1 MAIPLAMAFLA
12 GAAWSYLLIAVFW
25 RINAYDPLRRA
36 GRAVSARLS
45 DMAEYLA
52 ELGDGPHRDARWHG
66 DHAEHRRAVRLAIER
81 FREVLIRYEGEAS
94 GPVTAARR
102 DIAAAEAMFGVLLAL
117 DQACIDRWGPA
128 GACGVGQCLPTR
140 GRRRGLLS
148 GAAMAE
154 ARARFKGFART

>member
-1 MAIPLAMAFLA
+1 MT
-12 GAAWSYLLIAVFW
+12 AAPCRS
-25 RINAYDPLRRA
+25 
-36 GRAVSARLS
+36 AVSARLS

-81 FREVLIRYEGEAS
+81 FREVLIRYEGERS
-94 GPVTAARR
+94 GLVTAARR

-128 GACGVGQCLPTR
+128 GARAALANACRRVVAGGGSLAEPPWP
-140 GRRRGLLS
+140 RRG
-148 GAAMAE
+148 
-154 ARARFKGFART
+154 ARFKGFART